1 MKAIIAMT
9 SAVLLSLAA
18 NQAAAQTEP
27 GPPKIAV
34 SYADLDLSQAA
45 GRAALEA
52 RVSGAVKKV
61 CPGPSQ
67 PYNVQNF
74 QASRT
79 CRANAWAGVKPQ
91 LAAIFDGRTFAEA
104 AIRVSGPAR

>member
-9 SAVLLSLAA
+9 SAALLSLAA

-34 SYADLDLSQAA
+34 SYADLDLTQAA

-52 RVSGAVKKV
+52 RVSGAVKRV
-61 CPGPSQ
+61 CPGPDQ
-67 PYNVQNF
+67 PYNLANY
-74 QASRT
+74 QASRK
-79 CRANAWAGVKPQ
+79 CRANAWAGAKPQ
-91 LAAIFDGRTFAEA
+91 LAAIFDGRNFAEA
-104 AIRVSGPAR
+104 SVRVSGPSH